1 MLRKSVGLILLCVLA
16 SGLIAGAEGP
26 APVSKKAGYA
36 LLDLYITMF
45 KIMALT
51 GSGSSEAV
59 QSELDKMVAEAK
71 KSKAAGEIDAVY
83 YARYTRMIGITKLI
97 MLKDPQKA
105 IEAFINNE
113 LSRFVMENVGE
124 ELKTEGP
131 GAIGQM
137 ANAMAFAIVDLQ
149 IYLDTLDS
157 RQARY
162 DKFVKGVSPAK

>member
-1 MLRKSVGLILLCVLA
+1 
-16 SGLIAGAEGP
+16 
-26 APVSKKAGYA
+26 
-36 LLDLYITMF
+36 
-45 KIMALT
+45 
-51 GSGSSEAV
+51 
-59 QSELDKMVAEAK
+59 
-71 KSKAAGEIDAVY
+71 
-83 YARYTRMIGITKLI
+83 MIGITKLI